1 MMQPSPTIA
10 TPTTVATLTPLPDK
24 IAAAEEAR
32 RLDVAEMHEKVRGIF
47 ATIMASEVAFAKK
60 HSVQFYENVVNTNP
74 NNQQQMKGSCMC
86 CGLNVFSTGSFKFAE
101 HLMKCALC
109 PREVRNAFLSLS
121 EKTEGKRAEK
131 RDIELMATEEAQLA
145 AQDNDVQVMTLCTL
159 VQVEAPPALRAGGGG
174 GGGGGTRNSVIPP
187 YTRHNT
193 PYAGKL
199 SCIMYNTYYII
210 LCINMYYVLVP
221 PGIVAPREEPDLG
234 TPRTGRRAACCLA
247 RRRPS
252 SWLDSDC
259 R

>member
-10 TPTTVATLTPLPDK
+10 TPTTVATLTPLTDK

-145 AQDNDVQVMTLCTL
+145 AQDNAQRQAQLKQRRPRPRC
-159 VQVEAPPALRAGGGG
+159 ALAAAAAAAAAHVNR
-174 GGGGGTRNSVIPP
+174 RIR
-187 YTRHNT
+187 RHNT

-210 LCINMYYVLVP
+210 LCINMYYVLVHP
-221 PGIVAPREEPDLG
+221 ASE
-234 TPRTGRRAACCLA
+234 
-247 RRRPS
+247 
-252 SWLDSDC
+252 
-259 R
+259 